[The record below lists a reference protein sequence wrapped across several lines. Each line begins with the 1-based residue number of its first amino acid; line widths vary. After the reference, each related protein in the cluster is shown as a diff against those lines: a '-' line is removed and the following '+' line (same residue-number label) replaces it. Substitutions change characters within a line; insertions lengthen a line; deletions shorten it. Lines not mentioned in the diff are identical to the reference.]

1 MCYSITVKPTK
12 KHLASFL
19 TFTIKRLNGIYRSA
33 TAVLK
38 FMKKN

>member
-1 MCYSITVKPTK
+1 MCYSITAKLTK

-19 TFTIKRLNGIYRSA
+19 TSTIKRLYRVYRSA
-33 TAVLK
+33 NAVLK